1 MRMNVSAAVAVAAA
15 ALHECW
21 KIVEQTRNCCN
32 EWLLVCRFTMQYIDI
47 GRFPIFLHLL
57 LKLKISIYNAKNLS
71 SAPDHKALTHTH
83 LQSVCACIGV
93 WWLWNEFTA
102 MFSDCCIFR
111 TPFREPHHRAII
123 IRKFHSIFYSFRFF
137 NQHESRTIC
146 FLNRNLE
153 KNVSVEVLFSTV
165 NFMFTTK
172 HTRWH
177 KHCKPNAYKAIFMK
191 KKLES

>member
-1 MRMNVSAAVAVAAA
+1 MIAGVSFHYAIYRYRLVP
-15 ALHECW
+15 HFSSF
-21 KIVEQTRNCCN
+21 IVETKNQHFQR
-32 EWLLVCRFTMQYIDI
+32 Q
-47 GRFPIFLHLL
+47 
-57 LKLKISIYNAKNLS
+57 KLIKRARPQSTYS
-71 SAPDHKALTHTH
+71 HTH

-146 FLNRNLE
+146 FLNQNLE

-177 KHCKPNAYKAIFMK
+177 KQCEPNAYKAIFMK
-191 KKLES
+191 KPENSWFQGISAHLIFRYDHRIIARFSAS